1 MPAIGSVPL
10 AKLEPADVSRM
21 LARLT
26 ARGTLS
32 PTTVRY
38 CYAVLR
44 IALGRALKSGRVL
57 RNVCTLVDA
66 PAKSTPEIRP
76 LTADEARA
84 FLEGVSG
91 DRFRALYVAAIGTG
105 LRQGELLALRW
116 QDVDLEAGTLTVRHS
131 LQRGTRALAEPKTE
145 RAKRTLAL
153 GPTITAA
160 LLEHRRRQRVIGP
173 AAFVFTGRDG
183 AALDGANVT
192 HALQAALARAGLPR
206 QRFHDLRHAFATLML
221 EAGEEL
227 VVVSRALG
235 HSNLATTADVYS
247 HVTPAMQ
254 EHSATRM
261 DGILTRVV

>member
-105 LRQGELLALRW
+105 LRQGELLALR
-116 QDVDLEAGTLTVRHS
+116 
-131 LQRGTRALAEPKTE
+131 
-145 RAKRTLAL
+145 
-153 GPTITAA
+153 
-160 LLEHRRRQRVIGP
+160 
-173 AAFVFTGRDG
+173 
-183 AALDGANVT
+183 
-192 HALQAALARAGLPR
+192 
-206 QRFHDLRHAFATLML
+206 
-221 EAGEEL
+221 
-227 VVVSRALG
+227 
-235 HSNLATTADVYS
+235 
-247 HVTPAMQ
+247 
-254 EHSATRM
+254 
-261 DGILTRVV
+261 